1 MAEDAPIPGECC
13 KEKMELRGGGSLEAT
28 LQLSID
34 PTGFVTIT
42 SVLLQFRP
50 THTLSATIKYIC
62 QAWQTEGVYHIMW
75 ETDFVY
81 CLQVTE
87 LLEAQ

>member
-1 MAEDAPIPGECC
+1 MEVLEGLRAVFPTVQGRCEKQMAEDAPIPGECC

-62 QAWQTEGVYHIMW
+62 QA
-75 ETDFVY
+75 
-81 CLQVTE
+81 
-87 LLEAQ
+87 